1 MKNIRN
7 LKGVGTDE
15 KTVIEILCTKDG
27 VELQKLKEAYKS
39 GNLIKLINSINLN
52 IIYILI

>member
-27 VELQKLKEAYKS
+27 AELQKLKEAYKS